1 MYEEFLE
8 RVLFSEEQIENKVK
22 EIASQITKEYAG
34 KKPLMVAILKG
45 SVMFFSDLV
54 RRIETDLEIDF
65 MAISSYGSGSRS
77 SGEVKMIKDLDKRI
91 EGRDIIIVEDIIDS
105 GYSMKYLKNL
115 LSARN
120 PASIKICT
128 LLDKP
133 SRRQTDVQAD
143 YKGFEVEN
151 EFVIGYGLDYDGLY
165 RNLPFVGILKRSVYE
180 K

>member
-8 RVLFSEEQIENKVK
+8 RVLFSEEQIDNKVK

-91 EGRDIIIVEDIIDS
+91 EGRDIIIVEDIVDS

>member
-34 KKPLMVAILKG
+34 NKPLQGAILKG
-45 SVMFFSDLV
+45 SVMFISDLV

-91 EGRDIIIVEDIIDS
+91 EGRDIIIVEDIVDS
-105 GYSMKYLKNL
+105 GFSMKYLKNL

-143 YKGFEVEN
+143 YKICYYKYN
-151 EFVIGYGLDYDGLY
+151 
-165 RNLPFVGILKRSVYE
+165 
-180 K
+180 